1 MSKLEIINDNH
12 LQIAE
17 NTLNTDEGLVQ
28 FPYQDTKGI
37 WTVGYGF
44 NLQTT
49 PMPRKVAVLWLTC
62 LVEERDKLL
71 ETKFG
76 YYKDLSDVR
85 KAVLINMSYQLGMNG
100 LYQFKKMHKAL
111 MVRDVETGIKE
122 MKDSAWYRNH
132 KSRANRLCYMM
143 RFDEYITKQESKSY
157 YKNFIN
163 YDN

>member
-85 KAVLINMSYQLGMNG
+85 KAVLINMSYQLGHSG
-100 LYQFKKMHKAL
+100 LANFKNMHKAL
-111 MVRDVETGIKE
+111 MMRDVEKAVEE
-122 MKDSAWYRNH
+122 MRDSAWYRTH

-143 RFDEYITKQESKSY
+143 RFDSYITKQESKSY
-157 YKNFIN
+157 YKNI
-163 YDN
+163 